1 MTQAVVAET
10 WHRVGL
16 EGTKWS
22 VWRDVGLR
30 GAGFSADTV
39 LAICDSPLA
48 SSADRDG
55 RGPVFDAVFADATMR
70 LSTAIAAVNAD
81 PAFQEALTW
90 QNPGLVQFLHDHDIS
105 QGAARRSKDRKRE
118 LVVASYV
125 QRYCLKNDTIGFF
138 GPVGW
143 ASVGRGEPGLVV
155 VPGERL
161 IARRTTYF
169 EVWAIDKVAA
179 AVAGPGRVLGWLR
192 PRRTRSV
199 FVAGNVLHR
208 PHRHSVTL
216 TDADASEADFTAANL
231 DVAVAY
237 RIGLRGAV
245 LRDASAFATILEGAD
260 LSDAD
265 LSGFRFLGPMA
276 NIKAPR
282 AKFVKANLGVD
293 PGNQS
298 MGLMRVDATGADF
311 SGADF
316 TGASLRKA
324 LLVRATFTGATLT
337 DADVTYADLAGAL
350 LKDIRGRDRIR
361 GLDQALHVDQA
372 LFHD

>member
-1 MTQAVVAET
+1 M
-10 WHRVGL
+10 
-16 EGTKWS
+16 
-22 VWRDVGLR
+22 
-30 GAGFSADTV
+30 
-39 LAICDSPLA
+39 
-48 SSADRDG
+48 
-55 RGPVFDAVFADATMR
+55 
-70 LSTAIAAVNAD
+70 
-81 PAFQEALTW
+81 
-90 QNPGLVQFLHDHDIS
+90 
-105 QGAARRSKDRKRE
+105 ARR
-118 LVVASYV
+118 
-125 QRYCLKNDTIGFF
+125 
-138 GPVGW
+138 
-143 ASVGRGEPGLVV
+143 
-155 VPGERL
+155 VPG
-161 IARRTTYF
+161 
-169 EVWAIDKVAA
+169 
-179 AVAGPGRVLGWLR
+179 P
-192 PRRTRSV
+192 
-199 FVAGNVLHR
+199 
-208 PHRHSVTL
+208 
-216 TDADASEADFTAANL
+216 
-231 DVAVAY
+231 
-237 RIGLRGAV
+237 V

-276 NIKAPR
+276 NTKAPR

-372 LFHD
+372 VFHD

>member
-1 MTQAVVAET
+1 MTAGARRIRWALTAAAVSAAP
-10 WHRVGL
+10 WPAASQDRL
-16 EGTKWS
+16 D
-22 VWRDVGLR
+22 RDQ
-30 GAGFSADTV
+30 V
-39 LAICDSPLA
+39 LAILA
-48 SSADRDG
+48 RASAEH
-55 RGPVFDAVFADATMR
+55 PADFSGKDLSGLDLSGVDFKRANLSKCR
-70 LSTAIAAVNAD
+70 LVRTNFRS
-81 PAFQEALTW
+81 
-90 QNPGLVQFLHDHDIS
+90 
-105 QGAARRSKDRKRE
+105 AR
-118 LVVASYV
+118 L
-125 QRYCLKNDTIGFF
+125 F
-138 GPVGW
+138 
-143 ASVGRGEPGLVV
+143 
-155 VPGERL
+155 
-161 IARRTTYF
+161 
-169 EVWAIDKVAA
+169 
-179 AVAGPGRVLGWLR
+179 
-192 PRRTRSV
+192 
-199 FVAGNVLHR
+199 
-208 PHRHSVTL
+208 SVTL

-237 RIGLRGAV
+237 RVGLREAV

-361 GLDQALHVDQA
+361 GLEQALHVDQA
-372 LFHD
+372 VFHD